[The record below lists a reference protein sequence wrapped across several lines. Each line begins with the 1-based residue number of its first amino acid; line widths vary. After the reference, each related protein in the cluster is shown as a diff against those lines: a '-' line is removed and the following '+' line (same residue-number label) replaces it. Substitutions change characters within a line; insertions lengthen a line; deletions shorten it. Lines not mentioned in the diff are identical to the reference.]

1 MLFRSVFSLVVLAS
15 APALAQVVPK
25 GPEPATLKANAEMAK
40 NLPFADRQDFDDAMK
55 GFVGT
60 VPDALVPGTGQRPPV
75 WSMKPYEF
83 LKQEG
88 AADSVNPSL
97 WRQAQLNTIH
107 GLFKVTERVYQV
119 RGFDISNMTIVEGD
133 SGLIVIDT
141 LGSPDTARA
150 ALDLYYQH
158 RPKKPVGTVI
168 YTHSHA
174 DHFGGVKGVTSE
186 ADVASGKVQL
196 LAPAGFNEA
205 VAGEVV
211 LAGTAMGRRVQYQL
225 GVILPPGPRGHV
237 DSGIGKAIGRAPIG
251 LIAPTTMVEH
261 DETRT
266 IDGVQVT
273 FHMAPGSE
281 APAEMLIFLPQF
293 GVLDMAEDV
302 NHTMHNLYTLRG
314 SEVRDGNLWSRYIGE
329 ALDMF
334 GDKTDVVIGQHTWP
348 VAGRERVAHL
358 LATQRD
364 LYKFINDQSLRLI
377 NHGLTPSE
385 IAETLHMPASLEREW
400 SARGYYGTLSHNSK
414 AVYQKYLG
422 WYDANPSNLNPL
434 PPVENARK
442 TVEYMGGAD
451 AVIARARE
459 DFRKGEYRW
468 VASATN
474 QVVFAD
480 PANRA
485 ARELCADAL
494 EQMGYQAEFG
504 AVARRLSRGRG
515 RAAQRHAEDPRPGHR
530 QRRHD
535 KGADYACVLRLSR
548 QPSRCDQSR
557 GQGDDHQRRRHRP
570 AAAIR
575 AHTLQLGAHL
585 GAGPPGR
592 RCRRDAHRA
601 APHARCA
608 GAPADELVRGGEGGV
623 SQDRGRRRQARRIV
637 RHARHLQRDVRGGR
651 TQGGRE
657 VSRLL

>member
-1 MLFRSVFSLVVLAS
+1 M
-15 APALAQVVPK
+15 
-25 GPEPATLKANAEMAK
+25 
-40 NLPFADRQDFDDAMK
+40 
-55 GFVGT
+55 
-60 VPDALVPGTGQRPPV
+60 
-75 WSMKPYEF
+75 
-83 LKQEG
+83 
-88 AADSVNPSL
+88 
-97 WRQAQLNTIH
+97 
-107 GLFKVTERVYQV
+107 
-119 RGFDISNMTIVEGD
+119 
-133 SGLIVIDT
+133 
-141 LGSPDTARA
+141 
-150 ALDLYYQH
+150 
-158 RPKKPVGTVI
+158 
-168 YTHSHA
+168 
-174 DHFGGVKGVTSE
+174 
-186 ADVASGKVQL
+186 
-196 LAPAGFNEA
+196 
-205 VAGEVV
+205 
-211 LAGTAMGRRVQYQL
+211 
-225 GVILPPGPRGHV
+225 
-237 DSGIGKAIGRAPIG
+237 
-251 LIAPTTMVEH
+251 
-261 DETRT
+261 
-266 IDGVQVT
+266 
-273 FHMAPGSE
+273 
-281 APAEMLIFLPQF
+281 
-293 GVLDMAEDV
+293 
-302 NHTMHNLYTLRG
+302 
-314 SEVRDGNLWSRYIGE
+314 RDGNLWSRYIGE

-494 EQMGYQAEFG
+494 EQMGYQAESAPWRDAYLVG
-504 AVARRLSRGRG
+504 A
-515 RAAQRHAEDPRPGHR
+515 AE
-530 QRRHD
+530 
-535 KGADYACVLRLSR
+535 LRNGM
-548 QPSRCDQSR
+548 PKIP
-557 GQGDDHQRRRHRP
+557 GQGTANADTIKALTTLAFFDYLGSRLDATKAEGKAMTINVAVTDLRP
-570 AAAIR
+570 AIR

-585 GAGPPGR
+585 GAGPAGR
-592 RCRRDAHRA
+592 RCRCDAHL
-601 APHARCA
+601 ARPTLDA
-608 GAPADELVRGGEGGV
+608 LALRQTTLVRGGEGGV

>member
-1 MLFRSVFSLVVLAS
+1 MLFRSVFALIALAS
-15 APALAQVVPK
+15 APTLAQVAPK

-40 NLPFADRQDFDDAMK
+40 NLPFSDRQDFDDAMR

-133 SGLIVIDT
+133 TGLIVIDT
-141 LGSPDTARA
+141 LASPDTARA
-150 ALDLYYQH
+150 ALDLYYQY

-168 YTHSHA
+168 YSHSHP
-174 DHFGGVKGVTSE
+174 DHFGGAKGVTSE
-186 ADVASGKVQL
+186 ADVASGRVQL

-205 VAGEVV
+205 VAGEIV
-211 LAGTAMGRRVQYQL
+211 LAGTAMGRRAQYQF

-237 DSGIGKAIGRAPIG
+237 DGGIGKAIGRAPIG
-251 LIAPTTMVEH
+251 LIAPTAMVEH

-314 SEVRDGNLWSRYIGE
+314 AEVRDGNMWSRYIGE
-329 ALDMF
+329 ALDLF
-334 GDKTDVVIGQHTWP
+334 GDQTDVVIGQHTWP

-385 IAETLHMPASLEREW
+385 IAETLRMPASLEREW

-422 WYDANPSNLNPL
+422 WYDGNPANLNPL

-442 TVEYMGGAD
+442 AVEYMGGAD

-459 DFRKGEYRW
+459 DFRKAEYRW

-480 PANRA
+480 PDNRA

-494 EQMGYQAEFG
+494 EQMGYQAESGPWRDAYLVG
-504 AVARRLSRGRG
+504 A
-515 RAAQRHAEDPRPGHR
+515 AE
-530 QRRHD
+530 
-535 KGADYACVLRLSR
+535 LRNGM
-548 QPSRCDQSR
+548 PKIA
-557 GQGDDHQRRRHRP
+557 GQGTANADTIKALTTP
-570 AAAIR
+570 AFLDYLGSRLDAVKAEGKAMTINVAVTDLRQQFVLTLSNSALTWVQGRQSARANATLTLARSTLDALALRQTTLPEAVTAGLLKVEGDAAK
-575 AHTLQLGAHL
+575 
-585 GAGPPGR
+585 P
-592 RCRRDAHRA
+592 
-601 APHARCA
+601 
-608 GAPADELVRGGEGGV
+608 DELFAMLDTFNVMF
-623 SQDRGRRRQARRIV
+623 
-637 RHARHLQRDVRGGR
+637 
-651 TQGGRE
+651 E
-657 VSRLL
+657 VVEPKKAGK

>member
-1 MLFRSVFSLVVLAS
+1 MLLRSVFTLVVLAS

-25 GPEPATLKANAEMAK
+25 GPEPATLKANTDMAK
-40 NLPFADRQDFDDAMK
+40 SLPFADRQDFDDAMM

-75 WSMKPYEF
+75 WSMKPYVF

-97 WRQAQLNTIH
+97 WRQAQLNAIH

-141 LGSPDTARA
+141 LGSPETAHA

-158 RPKKPVGTVI
+158 RPRKPVGTVI
-168 YTHSHA
+168 YTHSHP

-293 GVLDMAEDV
+293 GVLDTAEDV
-302 NHTMHNLYTLRG
+302 SHTMHNLYTLRG

-377 NHGLTPSE
+377 NHGLTPAE

-494 EQMGYQAEFG
+494 EQMGYQAESGPWRDAYLVG
-504 AVARRLSRGRG
+504 A
-515 RAAQRHAEDPRPGHR
+515 AE
-530 QRRHD
+530 
-535 KGADYACVLRLSR
+535 LRNGM
-548 QPSRCDQSR
+548 PKIP
-557 GQGDDHQRRRHRP
+557 GQGTANADTIKALTTAAFFDYLGSRLDATKAEGKAMTINVAVTDLRQQFVLILSNSALTWVQGRQTARADTTLTLARP
-570 AAAIR
+570 ALDALALRQTILPEAVKAGLARVEGDAAKPE
-575 AHTLQLGAHL
+575 ALFAMLDTFDVMFEVVE
-585 GAGPPGR
+585 PKK
-592 RCRRDAHRA
+592 A
-601 APHARCA
+601 AK
-608 GAPADELVRGGEGGV
+608 
-623 SQDRGRRRQARRIV
+623 
-637 RHARHLQRDVRGGR
+637 
-651 TQGGRE
+651 
-657 VSRLL
+657 

>member
-1 MLFRSVFSLVVLAS
+1 MLFRSVFIVAIVAIVAS
-15 APALAQVVPK
+15 TPALAQIAPK

-40 NLPFADRQDFDDAMK
+40 SLPFADRQDFDDAMK

-97 WRQAQLNTIH
+97 WRQAQLNAIH

-133 SGLIVIDT
+133 GGLILIDT

-158 RPKKPVGTVI
+158 RPKKPVSTVI
-168 YTHSHA
+168 YTHSHP

-237 DSGIGKAIGRAPIG
+237 DSGIGKAIGRAPVG

-329 ALDMF
+329 ALEMF
-334 GDKTDVVIGQHTWP
+334 GDKTDIVIGQHTWP

-385 IAETLHMPASLEREW
+385 IAETLHMPASLERQW
-400 SARGYYGTLSHNSK
+400 SARGYYGTLSHNAK

-468 VASATN
+468 VASAMN

-485 ARELCADAL
+485 ARELMRWSRWAT
-494 EQMGYQAEFG
+494 
-504 AVARRLSRGRG
+504 RPSRGRG
-515 RAAQRHAEDPRPGHR
+515 ATPISWARPSC
-530 QRRHD
+530 
-535 KGADYACVLRLSR
+535 ATA
-548 QPSRCDQSR
+548 
-557 GQGDDHQRRRHRP
+557 
-570 AAAIR
+570 
-575 AHTLQLGAHL
+575 
-585 GAGPPGR
+585 
-592 RCRRDAHRA
+592 CRRSRA
-601 APHARCA
+601 RAP
-608 GAPADELVRGGEGGV
+608 
-623 SQDRGRRRQARRIV
+623 
-637 RHARHLQRDVRGGR
+637 R
-651 TQGGRE
+651 TPTR
-657 VSRLL
+657 